1 MAGEIFH
8 INRQRR
14 GNAAQALRA
23 NAQLVNTL
31 QQFGFHFG
39 IVGVGVVR
47 ANFPVQSLFG
57 QVSRVIRGAAHANA
71 QARRLAEGLEAL
83 GVLLLAPAESNQVF
97 PILPDGAAE
106 ALGRS
111 VEFEVERGMDGGRTC
126 IRFVT
131 AWHTPPEDVD
141 ALLELLA

>member
-1 MAGEIFH
+1 MLAKGRLLGVQF
-8 INRQRR
+8 
-14 GNAAQALRA
+14 QAVLKDGLYRA
-23 NAQLVNTL
+23 L
-31 QQFGFHFG
+31 
-39 IVGVGVVR
+39 
-47 ANFPVQSLFG
+47 
-57 QVSRVIRGAAHANA
+57 AAHANA

-97 PILPDGAAE
+97 PILPDGAVE
-106 ALGRS
+106 ELGRR
-111 VEFEVERGMDGGRTC
+111 VEFEVERKMDGGRTC